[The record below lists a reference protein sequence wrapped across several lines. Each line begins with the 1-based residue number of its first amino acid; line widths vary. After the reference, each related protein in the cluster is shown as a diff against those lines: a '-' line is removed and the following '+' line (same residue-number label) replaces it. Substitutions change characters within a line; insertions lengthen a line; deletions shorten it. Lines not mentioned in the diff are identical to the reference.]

1 MLTLNR
7 GHEPWSHGS
16 CGPSSLETCKEAHV
30 HVLTTCRVLWE
41 CKRAAVQGGGCKAM
55 SGSAGVWKETR
66 GTQLVRLESTCPSRA
81 AGLLCAGRR
90 GGRFYCTSTVPPFV
104 LLECC
109 ALCLLPSSKNTFSSR
124 QPFPAPAHFSFWAGR
139 CSGAIYRE
147 SKTLGF

>member
-30 HVLTTCRVLWE
+30 NVLTTCRVLWE
-41 CKRAAVQGGGCKAM
+41 CKRAAVQGGGCKPM

-66 GTQLVRLESTCPSRA
+66 GMQRGASGKHLPLQSRRA
-81 AGLLCAGRR
+81 AVCGSPWRLFLLYLHLCFLNVTR
-90 GGRFYCTSTVPPFV
+90 V
-104 LLECC
+104 
-109 ALCLLPSSKNTFSSR
+109 CLLPSSKNTFSSR

-147 SKTLGF
+147 SETLGF